1 MEYIKGWL
9 KTILYMNILLLI
21 CDNLMKKTSCEK
33 YYRFF
38 SGFLLVLC
46 LLKPVID
53 FTGTEPYFHAS
64 FIQKEWKNE
73 WNVLKNS
80 KELRGIEDQVRKER
94 ETAYQNQI
102 KEIAD
107 SCGVLADNVVF
118 RWDETGENIK
128 KIKIRGNFQ
137 EGETKKQIKS
147 TQIETLKKIIMRIYN
162 LEEAD
167 IRIEVG

>member
-1 MEYIKGWL
+1 M
-9 KTILYMNILLLI
+9 
-21 CDNLMKKTSCEK
+21 
-33 YYRFF
+33 
-38 SGFLLVLC
+38 
-46 LLKPVID
+46 
-53 FTGTEPYFHAS
+53 S

-73 WNVLKNS
+73 WNILKNS
-80 KELRGIEDQVRKER
+80 KELHGIEDQVRKER
-94 ETAYQNQI
+94 EIAYQNQI
-102 KEIAD
+102 KEIAG
-107 SCGVLADNVVF
+107 SCGVLADNIVF

-137 EGETKKQIKS
+137 EGEMKKQTKS